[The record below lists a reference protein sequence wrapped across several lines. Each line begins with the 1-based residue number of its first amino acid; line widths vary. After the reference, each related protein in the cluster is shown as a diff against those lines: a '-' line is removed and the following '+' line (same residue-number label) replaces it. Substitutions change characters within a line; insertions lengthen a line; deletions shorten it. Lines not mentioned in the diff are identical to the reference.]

1 MSVIVFSFDK
11 FRSDWLLYFLTFG
24 IVIGNLTL
32 PTWFFLGMEKMKY
45 ISILNIGIG
54 LIYTASILIFVRN
67 PTDYLYVPLINSV
80 GTLIIGIYSLRLVTT
95 EFDVNF
101 SIPTLGDIKDQMEDG
116 WHLFVSTL
124 ATNLYTTST
133 RFILG
138 LFVSNTILGYYSV
151 AETIARALQ
160 QLVTPISQS
169 LYPYFSKLQ
178 SENRPKAIFQLKK
191 LSVII
196 GVSSFLISVILV
208 ILAPYLI
215 EILAGPAY
223 APSVPLLQV
232 YVFVVF
238 AVAVGNVFG
247 MQGLLSFGHQEKY
260 SKIVL
265 FAGVLHII
273 ILLGLIFLLGSLGAV
288 IAVVITQL
296 VICLIEYVVLRR
308 LHIL

>member
-1 MSVIVFSFDK
+1 
-11 FRSDWLLYFLTFG
+11 
-24 IVIGNLTL
+24 
-32 PTWFFLGMEKMKY
+32 MKY
-45 ISILNIGIG
+45 VSILNIGIG
-54 LIYTASILIFVRN
+54 LIYTASIFVFVRN
-67 PTDYLYVPLINSV
+67 ATDYLYVPLINSV
-80 GTLIIGIYSLRLVTT
+80 GTLIIGIYALRLVKT

-101 SIPTLGDIKDQMEDG
+101 SRPSANDIKHQLEDG
-116 WHLFVSTL
+116 WHLFISTL
-124 ATNLYTTST
+124 ATNLYSTST

-215 EILAGPAY
+215 EILAGPEY
-223 APSVPLLQV
+223 AASVPLLQV

-238 AVAVGNVFG
+238 AVAVGNVLG
-247 MQGLLSFGHQEKY
+247 MQGLLSFGQKEKY

-273 ILLGLIFLLGSLGAV
+273 ILLGLIFLLGSMGAV

-296 VICLIEYVVLRR
+296 VICLIEYIVLRR
-308 LHIL
+308 LQIL